1 MIDKNLKVL
10 DLADGVEK
18 LANIS
23 SFDVNSTITDSD
35 LMLIEQSTALKK
47 VTIEDLKTEI
57 GTPTGTPDTIAYF
70 DSAGD
75 LASDVLTFVD
85 NSVIAIEKTLRAK
98 TTLQLGFDKDE
109 NAFNGVIQLN
119 NENTNVLNIDYSLNS
134 DRELNLSIEN
144 TKATLEDGDILVYN
158 ETNSTFKVDNI
169 SNYVSGGTGNYHVLK
184 VEFSANSDFETVT
197 ILPVGSQIDKIKID
211 RTGGLTNGIDPLTF
225 KINGT
230 TPVVLATQGIE
241 FDNSAGGITYNFLEN
256 DIYII
261 LASGEEGTFMAEW
274 AGAGFG
280 TGNGYAY
287 LYYWTPLP

>member
-57 GTPTGTPDTIAYF
+57 GTPTGTPDTLAYF

-119 NENTNVLNIDYSLNS
+119 NENTNVLNISYSLNS
-134 DRELNLSIEN
+134 DRELNLDIEN

-169 SNYVSGGTGNYHVLK
+169 SNYVSGEVGNYHVLR
-184 VEFSANSDFETVT
+184 VEFSANSDFETTT
-197 ILPVGSQIDKIKID
+197 ILPVGSQIDRLVI
-211 RTGGLTNGIDPLTF
+211 RSNGLTNGIDPLTF

-241 FDNSAGGITYNFLEN
+241 FDNTAGTFYLTPFNDGI
-256 DIYII
+256 DII

-280 TGNGYAY
+280 TGTGYAY
-287 LYYWTPLP
+287 LFYWTPKP